1 MKSEFRRCGSL
12 ILLVAALTSGACVAR
27 GASASSEPFCPGGSE
42 PDPNVVSCEDFE
54 DGAFQAAWDVAS
66 RGGKW
71 LPIDFVRCTGDD
83 FGFQSRCAAW
93 SNQLLFDG
101 AWGYWGY
108 AARAGFRSSP
118 ELYIRWYQ
126 YISNPFIWG
135 QLEDKS
141 VLLRDRAE
149 TIIGYVGTNRNHLPD
164 VPNSGPGMPF
174 VANYQ
179 DLDWSET
186 GGRYSKA
193 NRFQN
198 QGQNITLEP
207 GKWYLFEW
215 YVKLNDPGVSNGIAR
230 LWVDDATQP
239 ITGQTLR
246 LQHTDMRWLK
256 DTDSGKQFGAM
267 ELTVYHQ
274 RCDGTPNTCPPNG
287 PAMLNQYQRWDK
299 IVVSRRPIGPAADAP
314 SVPQGLRV
322 RDHS

>member
-1 MKSEFRRCGSL
+1 MNPGIHICRVVMLF
-12 ILLVAALTSGACVAR
+12 AAAVLSGGCVAR
-27 GASASSEPFCPGGSE
+27 GASAGSEPFCPGGSK
-42 PDPNVVSCEDFE
+42 PDSNVILCEDFE
-54 DGAFQAAWDVAS
+54 DDAFQARWRIGS
-66 RGGKW
+66 RGGHWKAS
-71 LPIDFVRCTGDD
+71 DFVQCADD
-83 FGFQSRCAAW
+83 RFGFRDRCAAW
-93 SNQLLFDG
+93 SNQLLFDT

-108 AARAGFRSSP
+108 DARAGFRSAP

-126 YISNPFIWG
+126 YISNPFVWG
-135 QLEDKS
+135 RLEDKS

-179 DLDWSET
+179 DLDWPET
-186 GGRYSKA
+186 GGQYSKA

-207 GKWYLFEW
+207 GNWYLFEW
-215 YVKLNDPGVSNGIAR
+215 YVKLNDPGVSNGITR

-239 ITGQTLR
+239 IAGQTLR

-256 DTDSGKQFGAM
+256 YSDSGKQFGTI

-274 RCDGTPNTCPPNG
+274 RCDTVPNVCPPHG
-287 PAMLNQYQRWDK
+287 PSILNQSQRWDN
-299 IVVSRRPIGPAADAP
+299 IVVSTRPIGPAAERGHQ
-314 SVPQGLRV
+314 PQQAR
-322 RDHS
+322 